1 MPILRDPLPLQ
12 NPPLLSSPTA
22 SDGEEML
29 IDIEILTVE
38 IDLIGG
44 ARGCGQTGFAL
55 RFMCIFLSGIAL
67 LLVRSV
73 FKVFEGFGEP
83 FFKKFP
89 KRVPDKS
96 KFEILLGNE

>member
-1 MPILRDPLPLQ
+1 MPILRDPLSLE
-12 NPPLLSSPTA
+12 NPSLLSSPSA

-55 RFMCIFLSGIAL
+55 RFMCIFLSGICA
-67 LLVRSV
+67 V
-73 FKVFEGFGEP
+73 FSA
-83 FFKKFP
+83 
-89 KRVPDKS
+89 KR
-96 KFEILLGNE
+96 I